1 MRVFLIRHGET
12 PGNRERRYIG
22 RTDEALSETGLRQ
35 AQALRAPAADRIYS
49 SPYRRCLQTARLLY
63 PGRELLINE
72 DLREC
77 DFGIFEGKTAADL
90 EGCPEYRA
98 WVEGGCVGA
107 IPGGEDILSFQRRC
121 CAAFAEIV
129 RAEAKQCDTLA
140 FVVHGGVIMAVLD
153 RFHREKRDF
162 FAYAVKNCG
171 VLSCDCGIGDGISL
185 SLREDEVC

>member
-72 DLREC
+72 DLR
-77 DFGIFEGKTAADL
+77 D
-90 EGCPEYRA
+90 CPEYRA

-129 RAEAKQCDTLA
+129 HAEAKQCDTLA